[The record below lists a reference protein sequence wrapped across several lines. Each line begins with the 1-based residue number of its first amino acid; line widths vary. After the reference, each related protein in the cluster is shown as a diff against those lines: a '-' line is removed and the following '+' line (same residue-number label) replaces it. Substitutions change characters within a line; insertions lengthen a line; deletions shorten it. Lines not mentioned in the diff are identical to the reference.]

1 VRDLVAT
8 RLPRRYGLSPSDI
21 QVLTPMHRGEL
32 GAANLNLLLQEA
44 LLPGVAPLRPGERA
58 FRVGDRVMQLRNNY
72 DRNVYNGDVGKI
84 LAADRAVTAEMAAR
98 LGKYC
103 GNGPELWLNMQSAYD
118 LWHARQALADS
129 LDEIPTRAA
138 S

>member
-1 VRDLVAT
+1 MT
-8 RLPRRYGLSPSDI
+8 DI
-21 QVLTPMHRGEL
+21 RMRPPTH
-32 GAANLNLLLQEA
+32 
-44 LLPGVAPLRPGERA
+44 PGVLLREVVLPA
-58 FRVGDRVMQLRNNY
+58 MRVSVAQAAREMGVSRQQMY
-72 DRNVYNGDVGKI
+72 KI
-84 LAADRAVTAEMAAR
+84 LSADRAVTAEMAAR

-118 LWHARQALADS
+118 LWNARHALAAA